1 MKYDSELYDLP
12 VVDRVSGELVGY
24 MRNVVCQPGK
34 KKIEGIIYE
43 ERGWMRRCRFIPW
56 QAVSVIGEKSIV
68 IDGSVKNKA
77 SKNVACAGRENRVY
91 DADGSYIGRV
101 SNYLIDERSGAVLG
115 MELSAS
121 IVDDLKFG
129 RKIIENRGNIM
140 RGEDFL
146 MLVNSDE
153 NALSEQNERRFEDEG
168 LC

>member
-12 VVDRVSGELVGY
+12 VVERVSGELVGY
-24 MRNVVCQPGK
+24 MRGIVCQPGK
-34 KKIEGIIYE
+34 KRIEGIVFE
-43 ERGWMRRCRFIPW
+43 ERGWMHRCRFIPL

-68 IDGSVKNKA
+68 IDGTVKNNV
-77 SKNVACAGRENRVY
+77 SKNVACPGRENKVF
-91 DADGSYIGRV
+91 DAQGSYIGRV
-101 SNYLIDERSGAVLG
+101 SNYLIDERNGAVLG

-140 RGEDFL
+140 KGEDFL
-146 MLVNSDE
+146 MLVNSNE
-153 NALSEQNERRFEDEG
+153 SGMAEQNERRSEDEG